1 LKGALQLHAQRRRPK
16 GASRSTR
23 SRFALLIKATYHK
36 KRPFHASQGCITGA
50 TDSLE
55 NCPFPALERRHL
67 EGITLSSADTL
78 ETTPNPEADA
88 ASAQPEQGHDHNHDH
103 DHAHDHE
110 HHQHGPSL
118 NPECTREVEIEIPA
132 DEVSRAFRTVTKR
145 YQKQARIPGFRAGKV
160 PESLIR
166 TRFHDGIR
174 QDVVESVLPVHF
186 REAIDK
192 ADLKPISQPQVTD
205 LHLEDGQPLKFKA
218 VFEVL
223 PEFSVA
229 GYQDVHV
236 PKPDT
241 ELTDS
246 EVDAELERIRDSRST
261 MEPVTEDRALAD
273 GDWAQITFRG
283 EFQGE
288 AAEAEQQPVT
298 GDDVM
303 IEVGGQNTLPAF
315 NEALRGAK
323 PGQQLK
329 FEVSYPEDFGERRLA
344 GKALSYDVEV
354 KAIKKKIQP
363 ELNDEFAKELGEYE
377 GIEDFKQK
385 LKDHLASDKKRRLE
399 GETRDKIVEALIAK
413 YQFPVPESLVQQQV
427 DARLD
432 RGLRALAQQ
441 GMRTEDMRK
450 LDFDRLRAAQ
460 HDSAV
465 NEVKG
470 SLLLDRI
477 AGEEKIEVTDA
488 EVERELEILS
498 LQTREPLDTLRQ
510 RLTGDGSLARIREQL
525 RREKTGSLLYEK
537 LAS

>member
-1 LKGALQLHAQRRRPK
+1 M
-16 GASRSTR
+16 
-23 SRFALLIKATYHK
+23 
-36 KRPFHASQGCITGA
+36 
-50 TDSLE
+50 
-55 NCPFPALERRHL
+55 
-67 EGITLSSADTL
+67 SSADTL

-218 VFEVL
+218 VFEIL

>member
-1 LKGALQLHAQRRRPK
+1 
-16 GASRSTR
+16 
-23 SRFALLIKATYHK
+23 
-36 KRPFHASQGCITGA
+36 
-50 TDSLE
+50 
-55 NCPFPALERRHL
+55 L
-67 EGITLSSADTL
+67 EGITLSSADTI
-78 ETTPNPEADA
+78 ETTPNPEANA
-88 ASAQPEQGHDHNHDH
+88 APEQPEHGHDHEH

-118 NPECTREVEIEIPA
+118 NPECTREVEIEVPA
-132 DEVSRAFRTVTKR
+132 DEVSKAFRTVTRR

-166 TRFHDGIR
+166 SRFAEGLR
-174 QDVVESVLPVHF
+174 QDVVEAVLPTHF

-192 ADLKPISQPQVTD
+192 AGLKPISQPQVTD
-205 LHLEDGQPLKFKA
+205 LQLEDGQPLKFKA

-223 PEFSVA
+223 PEISVA

-236 PKPDT
+236 AKPDT
-241 ELTDS
+241 ELTDT
-246 EVDAELERIRDSRST
+246 EFNAELDRVRDSRST

-273 GDWAQITFRG
+273 GDWTQITFRG
-283 EFQGE
+283 EIKGE
-288 AAEAEQQPVT
+288 GETPEAEPQPVT

-315 NEALRGAK
+315 NEALRGSK
-323 PGQQLK
+323 PGQELK

-344 GKALSYDVEV
+344 GKTVSYDVEV

-363 ELNDEFAKELGEYE
+363 ELTDEFAKELGEYE

-385 LKDHLASDKKRRLE
+385 LKDHLANDKKRKLE

-450 LDFDRLRAAQ
+450 LDFNRLRDAQ

-477 AGEEKIEVTDA
+477 ADEEKIEVTDS
-488 EVERELEILS
+488 EVDRELELLS
-498 LQTREPLDTLRQ
+498 LQMREPLDTLRK
-510 RLTGDGSLARIREQL
+510 RLTDDGSLARIREQI